1 MQVRKRLSQLG
12 IQRGVTC
19 VYSTE
24 PPLAPLA
31 PLTAEQE
38 AAVLARKAACR
49 AAAEADEPDGEGI
62 GELTAEKKPIQTVFV
77 FDDEHVLAG
86 IAFRLFSSWCST
98 DLQCWWPY
106 CSLTGGAPHAAPS
119 KHATNA
125 CYHWQCRRSC
135 GPYPNSVDMTATLDR
150 GDISSFLYASRL
162 PVAAGNHAHLRLRAP
177 ECTRSRHTGR
187 SALALHRRRR
197 CASRGV
203 SLPHIG
209 RPSRRLRREL
219 LHRCGMRAAHRMALG

>member
-1 MQVRKRLSQLG
+1 VQVRKRLSQLG

-162 PVAAGNHAHLRLRAP
+162 PVPQVIMRICGFEHQNAHAAATPAAP
-177 ECTRSRHTGR
+177 RW
-187 SALALHRRRR
+187 R
-197 CASRGV
+197 CIAADAA
-203 SLPHIG
+203 
-209 RPSRRLRREL
+209 RREESL
-219 LHRCGMRAAHRMALG
+219 CRTLAARAAASAESSFTAAACELHTEWL